1 MRNLLS
7 IFVLG
12 LLMASCISM
21 GQYNALPKDQ
31 MTWYDVHSVW
41 MEAPVP
47 DYVDHKMRTE
57 AKYFLSLPS
66 DLKRQYIKVFWKLRG
81 YLEDDLR
88 PGFYARLDVCNKFFG
103 SENGNR
109 GYLTDRGRLFM
120 LLGYPDDI
128 RIYNG
133 NREETLGSIF
143 SENDWMQSG
152 AVTCWS
158 YLHNGEFVSFYFE
171 KSLSNAWVTYHNL
184 RLQNTGGQQNIREY
198 YSYFYSPPSEGWDIW
213 CRILL
218 GEARVQ

>member
-1 MRNLLS
+1 MPFGFWWNKMRNLLS

-198 YSYFYSPPSEGWDIW
+198 YS
-213 CRILL
+213 
-218 GEARVQ
+218 